1 METKTKYNKEK
12 SQIHKMAKERF
23 YLDLTENIP
32 HTTLNDFYV
41 KYLWLSESAPT
52 EVERQIAK
60 ILTKRFNDILLIIWK

>member
-1 METKTKYNKEK
+1 METKKYNKEK

-32 HTTLNDFYV
+32 HDTLNNFYI
-41 KYLWLSESAPT
+41 KYLWLSDNANT
-52 EVERQIAK
+52 EVERNIAK